1 MLKLTFLV
9 FQEMFNPFFHK
20 ENDGHHWI
28 LKMMTFHRNEW
39 NAIQRDWCTNVIV
52 LGLCHQHFLKASGMP
67 FVRTF
72 DQRNSRKETDDWFFQ
87 PLSQIADIKMQC
99 FHASKNSMTQ
109 FAFPFLDCREAFQL
123 HKIQCILMK

>member
-67 FVRTF
+67 FVWNFKTPSTIF
-72 DQRNSRKETDDWFFQ
+72 RN
-87 PLSQIADIKMQC
+87 IN
-99 FHASKNSMTQ
+99 ASLKHLPSFKQQEHHFYFKAKN
-109 FAFPFLDCREAFQL
+109 
-123 HKIQCILMK
+123 KYIN